1 MIPVRFVHLVAM
13 DELKTHCL
21 FESVYSQFE

>member
-1 MIPVRFVHLVAM
+1 MIPVHFVHLVAM
-13 DELKTHCL
+13 DELKRHCL